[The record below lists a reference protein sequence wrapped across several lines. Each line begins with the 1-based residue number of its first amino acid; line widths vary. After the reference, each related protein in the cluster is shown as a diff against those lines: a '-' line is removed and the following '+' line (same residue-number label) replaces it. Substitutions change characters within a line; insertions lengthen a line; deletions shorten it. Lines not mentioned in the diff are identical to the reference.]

1 MELFILG
8 AADSM
13 TVAVGSSLVQ
23 LAGFLVLLG
32 LLAKFAWGP
41 IKNVM
46 DERERLINA
55 EIDDAEARSSEAKR
69 LKEENDKILKE
80 TQADISSMMENAKA
94 QAKKEQETIISDANS
109 RANQLIQD
117 AKVDIEREKQNA
129 IQEINAQVSE
139 ISVLIAEKMIRKEI
153 NADDQKALIAE
164 YLKEAGSK

>member
-13 TVAVGSSLVQ
+13 VVAVGSSLVQ

-32 LLAKFAWGP
+32 LLGKFAWGP

-46 DERERLINA
+46 DERERLINS
-55 EIDDAEARSSEAKR
+55 EIDDAEARSREAKR

-94 QAKKEQETIISDANS
+94 QAKKEQEAIINDANQ

-117 AKVDIEREKQNA
+117 AKSDIDREKQNA

-153 NADDQKALIAE
+153 NAEDQKALIAE

>member
-13 TVAVGSSLVQ
+13 VVAVGSSLVQ
-23 LAGFLVLLG
+23 LAGFLVLLA
-32 LLAKFAWGP
+32 LLGKFAWGP
-41 IKNVM
+41 IKKVM
-46 DERERLINA
+46 DEREQLINS
-55 EIDDAEARSSEAKR
+55 EIDDAEARNREAKR
-69 LKEENDKILKE
+69 LKEENDRILKE
-80 TQADISSMMENAKA
+80 TQADISSMMENAKL
-94 QAKKEQETIISDANS
+94 QAKKEQESIISDANQ

-117 AKVDIEREKQNA
+117 AKSDIDREKQNA

-153 NADDQKALIAE
+153 NADDQKALIEE